1 MLKATQTDTGDPLKY
16 LQTDKPEITSVMVTI
31 QPGGRTALHRHP
43 VVTVVY
49 VLEGEFEVHHGGT
62 ARSYKAGEALIEPID
77 MPMQGFNQGT
87 APARLLVV
95 HMGEEGKPNAVAEE

>member
-1 MLKATQTDTGDPLKY
+1 M
-16 LQTDKPEITSVMVTI
+16 MVTI

-43 VVTVVY
+43 VVTLVY
-49 VLEGEFEVHHGGT
+49 VLEGEFEVHHGGK

-77 MPMQGFNQGT
+77 MPMQGFT
-87 APARLLVV
+87 KAPRRRALLVV